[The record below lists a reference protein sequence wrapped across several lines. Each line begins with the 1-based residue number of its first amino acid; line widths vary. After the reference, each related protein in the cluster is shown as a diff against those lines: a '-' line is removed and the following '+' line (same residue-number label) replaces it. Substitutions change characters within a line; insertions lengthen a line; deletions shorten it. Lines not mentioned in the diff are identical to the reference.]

1 MDAGYLWVALGA
13 WVVLSVPASLAL
25 GALMAFGRATEPEL
39 VDADRC
45 AQRAA

>member
-13 WVVLSVPASLAL
+13 WVVLSVPVSLVL
-25 GALMAFGRATEPEL
+25 GRLIAFGRAAEPEL
-39 VDADRC
+39 VEPERC